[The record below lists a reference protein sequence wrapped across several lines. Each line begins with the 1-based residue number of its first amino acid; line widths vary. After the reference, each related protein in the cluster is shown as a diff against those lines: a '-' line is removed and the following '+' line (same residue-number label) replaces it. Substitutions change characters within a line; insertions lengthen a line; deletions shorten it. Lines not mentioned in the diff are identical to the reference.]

1 MTTLAEH
8 LDRWASGDDA
18 RPPIAATVA
27 ALAKAAAE
35 LSELVRL
42 GPLAGDMAEVVAES
56 RDGTGQKALDVRAEE
71 LFETHLRAAPV
82 AWLASEELD
91 HVLELTPG
99 APLAVA
105 LDPLDGSANIEQA
118 SMMGALFSILPA
130 AATGEASFLVP
141 GDRQLAAG
149 VVVYGSF
156 TALVLTLGDGVDI
169 FALDPRTGRF
179 VLHRSGVRV
188 PLARREYAINAS
200 NARHWPLPI
209 KAYIEELVAGAS
221 GPRGVDYNMRW
232 VACVVADLYRILV
245 KGGIFLY
252 PGDSRKG
259 YEHGR
264 LRLLYE
270 AFPIAL
276 IMDRAGGLA
285 TDGFHPILELTP
297 ADLHERTPLI
307 FGSKDKVERVME
319 LHHSSVP
326 PAGQRPLFGQR
337 GLFKAGS

>member
-8 LDRWASGDDA
+8 LDRWASGNDA

-27 ALAKAAAE
+27 ALAAAAAE
-35 LSELVRL
+35 LGALVRL

-56 RDGTGQKALDVRAEE
+56 RDGIGQKALDVRAEE
-71 LFETHLRAAPV
+71 LFETHLRSAPV

-91 HVLELTPG
+91 HVLELVPG

-130 AATGEASFLVP
+130 AGSAEASFLVP

-156 TALVLTLGDGVDI
+156 TALALTLGEGVDL
-169 FALDPRTGRF
+169 FALDPRSGRF
-179 VLHRSGVRV
+179 VLHRRGVRV
-188 PLARREYAINAS
+188 PPARREYAINAS

-209 KAYIEELVAGAS
+209 KAYIEELVAGAT
-221 GPRGVDYNMRW
+221 GPRGADYNMRW

-252 PGDSRKG
+252 PGDARKG

-285 TDGFHPILELTP
+285 TDGYHPILELVP
-297 ADLHERTPLI
+297 KDLHERTPLI
-307 FGSKDKVERVME
+307 FGSRDKVERVMQ
-319 LHHSSVP
+319 LHRSSVP

>member
-8 LDRWASGDDA
+8 LDRWASGNDA

-27 ALAKAAAE
+27 ALAAAAAE
-35 LSELVRL
+35 LGALVRL

-56 RDGTGQKALDVRAEE
+56 RDGIGQKALDVRAEE
-71 LFETHLRAAPV
+71 LFETHLRSAPV

-91 HVLELTPG
+91 HVLELVPG

-130 AATGEASFLVP
+130 AGSAEASFLVP

-156 TALVLTLGDGVDI
+156 TALALTLGEGVDL
-169 FALDPRTGRF
+169 FALDPRSGRF
-179 VLHRSGVRV
+179 VLHRRGVRV
-188 PLARREYAINAS
+188 PPARREYAINAS

-209 KAYIEELVAGAS
+209 KAYIEELMAGAT
-221 GPRGVDYNMRW
+221 GPRGADYNMRW

-252 PGDSRKG
+252 PGDARKG

-285 TDGFHPILELTP
+285 TDGYHPILELVP
-297 ADLHERTPLI
+297 KDLHERTPLI
-307 FGSKDKVERVME
+307 FGSRDKVERVMQ
-319 LHHSSVP
+319 LHRSSVP

>member
-1 MTTLAEH
+1 MTTLADY
-8 LDRWASGDDA
+8 LDRWASGGPE

-27 ALAKAAAE
+27 ALAQAAAE

-56 RDGTGQKALDVRAEE
+56 RDGTGQKALDVRAQA
-71 LFETHLRAAPV
+71 LFEERLAAAPV

-91 HVLELTPG
+91 HVLELVPG

-105 LDPLDGSANIEQA
+105 LDPLDGSANIDQA

-130 AATGEASFLVP
+130 AGSGEASFLVR

-156 TALVLTLGDGVDI
+156 TALVLTLGEGVDI

-179 VLHRSGVRV
+179 LLQRSGVRV
-188 PLARREYAINAS
+188 PEARREYAINAS
-200 NARHWPLPI
+200 NARHWTLPVR
-209 KAYIEELVAGAS
+209 AFIEECLAGAT
-221 GPRGVDYNMRW
+221 GPLGADYNMRW
-232 VACVVADLYRILV
+232 VAAVVADLYRILV

-252 PGDSRKG
+252 PGDARRG

-276 IMDRAGGLA
+276 LIERAGGLA
-285 TDGFHPILELTP
+285 TDGYHPILELAP
-297 ADLHERTPLI
+297 KALHERTPLI
-307 FGSKDKVERVME
+307 FGSREMVERVTR
-319 LHHSSVP
+319 LHHASVP

-337 GLFKAGS
+337 GLFKSGP

>member
-8 LDRWASGDDA
+8 LDRWASSDA
-18 RPPIAATVA
+18 RRPPIAATVA
-27 ALAKAAAE
+27 ALAQAAAE

-42 GPLAGDMAEVVAES
+42 GPLVGDMAEVVAES

-71 LFETHLRAAPV
+71 LFEAQLRTAPV

-91 HVLELTPG
+91 HVLELNAG

-105 LDPLDGSANIEQA
+105 LDPLDGSSNIEQA

-130 AATGEASFLVP
+130 ADTGEASFLVP

-149 VVVYGSF
+149 VVVFGSF
-156 TALVLTLGDGVDI
+156 TALVLTLGEGVDL

-179 VLHRSGVRV
+179 VLHRAAARV

-200 NARHWPLPI
+200 NARHWTLPI
-209 KAYIEELVAGAS
+209 KAYVEECLAGS
-221 GPRGVDYNMRW
+221 TGPRGVDYNMRW
-232 VACVVADLYRILV
+232 VACVVADLYRILIR
-245 KGGIFLY
+245 GGIFLY
-252 PGDSRKG
+252 PGDARKG

-270 AFPIAL
+270 AFPVAL
-276 IMDRAGGLA
+276 IMERAGGLA
-285 TDGFHPILELTP
+285 TDGYRPILEL
-297 ADLHERTPLI
+297 AAKDLHERTPLI

-337 GLFKAGS
+337 GLFKSGA

>member
-8 LDRWASGDDA
+8 LDRWASGSTD

-27 ALAKAAAE
+27 ALAQAAAE
-35 LSELVRL
+35 LFELVRL
-42 GPLAGDMAEVVAES
+42 GPLAGDMAEVVADS

-71 LFETHLRAAPV
+71 LFEAKLKAAPV
-82 AWLASEELD
+82 AYLASEELD
-91 HVLELTPG
+91 HVLELSPG

-118 SMMGALFSILPA
+118 SMMGALFSVLPA
-130 AATGEASFLVP
+130 GPSGAASFLVP

-149 VVVYGSF
+149 AVVYGSF
-156 TALVLTLGDGVDI
+156 TALVLTLGQSVDV

-179 VLHRSGVRV
+179 VLHKSGVQV
-188 PLARREYAINAS
+188 PRARPEYAINAS

-209 KAYIEELVAGAS
+209 RAYIEECVAGAS
-221 GPRGVDYNMRW
+221 GPCGVDYNMRW
-232 VACVVADLYRILV
+232 VAAVVADLYRILV

-252 PGDSRKG
+252 PGDARKG

-285 TDGFHPILELTP
+285 TDGYHPILELAP
-297 ADLHERTPLI
+297 EELHERTPLI
-307 FGSKDKVERVME
+307 FGSRDKVERVMQ
-319 LHHSSVP
+319 LHHSNVP

-337 GLFKAGS
+337 GLFRSGG

>member
-1 MTTLAEH
+1 MTTLADH
-8 LDRWASGDDA
+8 LDRWASGSAD

-27 ALAKAAAE
+27 ALAQAAAE

-71 LFETHLRAAPV
+71 LFEAKLKAAPV

-91 HVLELTPG
+91 HVLELAPG

-130 AATGEASFLVP
+130 GPSGEASFLVP
-141 GDRQLAAG
+141 GNRQLAAG
-149 VVVYGSF
+149 AVVYGSF
-156 TALVLTLGDGVDI
+156 TALVLTLSESVDI

-188 PLARREYAINAS
+188 PPARREYAINAS

-209 KAYIEELVAGAS
+209 KAYIEECVAGTS

-232 VACVVADLYRILV
+232 VAAVVADLYRILV

-252 PGDSRKG
+252 PGDARKG

-285 TDGFHPILELTP
+285 TDGYHPILELAP
-297 ADLHERTPLI
+297 KELHERTPLI
-307 FGSKDKVERVME
+307 FGSRDKVERVVE
-319 LHHSSVP
+319 LHHSNVP

-337 GLFKAGS
+337 GLFRSGG

>member
-8 LDRWASGDDA
+8 LDRWASSGA
-18 RPPIAATVA
+18 RRAPIAATVA
-27 ALAKAAAE
+27 ATAAAAAE
-35 LSELVRL
+35 LAELVRL
-42 GPLAGDMAEVVAES
+42 GPLAGELAEVVAGS

-71 LFETHLRAAPV
+71 LFEARLRAAPV

-141 GDRQLAAG
+141 GARQLAAG
-149 VVVYGSF
+149 VVLYGSF
-156 TALVLTLGDGVDI
+156 TALVLTLGEGVDV

-179 VLHRSGVRV
+179 VLHRSGLEV
-188 PLARREYAINAS
+188 PLARREYAINSS
-200 NARHWPLPI
+200 NARHWPLPV
-209 KAYIEELVAGAS
+209 KAYVEECVAGAS
-221 GPRGVDYNMRW
+221 GPVGGDYNMRW
-232 VACVVADLYRILV
+232 IACVVADLYRILV
-245 KGGIFLY
+245 RGGIFLY
-252 PGDSRKG
+252 PGDARKG

-270 AFPIAL
+270 AFPIAF

-285 TDGFHPILELTP
+285 TDGYHPILELVP
-297 ADLHERTPLI
+297 GELHERTPLI
-307 FGSKDKVERVME
+307 FGSRDKVERVVG
-319 LHHSSVP
+319 LHHANVP

-337 GLFKAGS
+337 GLFRSSA

>member
-8 LDRWASGDDA
+8 LDRWASGNDA

-27 ALAKAAAE
+27 ALAAAAAE
-35 LSELVRL
+35 LGALVRL

-71 LFETHLRAAPV
+71 LFETHLRSAPV

-91 HVLELTPG
+91 HVLELVPG

-130 AATGEASFLVP
+130 AGSAEASFLVP

-156 TALVLTLGDGVDI
+156 TALALTLGEGVDL
-169 FALDPRTGRF
+169 FALDPRSGRF
-179 VLHRSGVRV
+179 VLHRRGVRV
-188 PLARREYAINAS
+188 PPARREYAINAS

-209 KAYIEELVAGAS
+209 KAYIEELVAGAT
-221 GPRGVDYNMRW
+221 GPRGADYNMRW

-252 PGDSRKG
+252 PGDARKG

-285 TDGFHPILELTP
+285 TDGYHPILELVP
-297 ADLHERTPLI
+297 KDLHERTPLI
-307 FGSKDKVERVME
+307 FGSRDKVERVMQ
-319 LHHSSVP
+319 LHRSSVP